1 MKKIFTLLLVALA
14 FSSTSFAEENT
25 GVKLKITSNDWQ
37 EYECLLSKVDSVKF
51 IVDEDN
57 RDYIVDGA
65 LTAASYKVSDSRSVY
80 FSQGNLQFNAMQ
92 GTHKTVDGTAK
103 GTWRFAEKQYEC
115 IGSINEKISEN
126 YDGWIDLFG
135 WGTSG
140 WNSGAIDYQPWTYSF
155 STNTYYPGGYRS
167 NNLTGAYANADW
179 GVYNAIS
186 NGGNEPNRWRTLT
199 ASEWK
204 YLFQNSQWT
213 LGYIRNNNGTS
224 RLCFMLVPKEFAE
237 PEGVTVTVLTTGYDS
252 VPSTNKYSAEQFA
265 ALEKSGV
272 VALPC
277 GGERISRRLVIEIGS
292 EGHYW
297 SSSDAYESSSVY
309 YDSGYAYNFCYAL
322 GVGLCQEARCYG
334 ESVRLVQ
341 DVP

>member
-65 LTAASYKVSDSRSVY
+65 LTAASYKVSDSTSVY

-92 GTHKTVDGTAK
+92 GTHKTADGTAK
-103 GTWRFAEKQYEC
+103 GTWRFAGKQYEC

-140 WNSGAIDYQPWTYSF
+140 WSGGATAYQPW
-155 STNTYYPGGYRS
+155 STSKKDTDYYLGGSDS
-167 NNLTGAYANADW
+167 NDMTGLYANADW

-199 ASEWK
+199 VSEWK
-204 YLFQNSQWT
+204 YLFQNNQWT
-213 LGYIRNNNGTS
+213 FGYIRDNNGTS
-224 RLCFMLVPKEFAE
+224 CLCFMLVPKEFTE
-237 PEGVTVTVLTTGYDS
+237 PEGVTVTVLCTSTSDTYGYDIPI
-252 VPSTNKYSAEQFA
+252 PSTNTYSTEQFA

-277 GGERISRRLVIEIGS
+277 GGTRDLLFRRAG
-292 EGHYW
+292 YYC
-297 SSSDAYESSSVY
+297 SSSFSSIGLYFVFDYFLNLNSDMFVSSVR
-309 YDSGYAYNFCYAL
+309 
-322 GVGLCQEARCYG
+322 GVNRSNY
-334 ESVRLVQ
+334 SVRLVQ